1 MLTKGWRAAGGRRTT
16 DGRRAVGVDNLLLDS
31 RSPVARRS
39 FAGRLTSLVGR
50 SPVDRRSFAG
60 RLTSLVGRL
69 PVARRAVGVDIFLKN
84 DVITDK

>member
-50 SPVDRRSFAG
+50 
-60 RLTSLVGRL
+60 L